1 MRPIVSTINSP
12 SYKLNK
18 ELAHILTPLAG
29 HTAYKVKNSTAFMER
44 TRGVQT
50 TMHGTMVSFD
60 VPVEAA
66 LKVVEN
72 TP

>member
-1 MRPIVSTINSP
+1 MGPIVSTINSP

-50 TMHGTMVSFD
+50 TLHGTIG
-60 VPVEAA
+60 E
-66 LKVVEN
+66 L
-72 TP
+72 